1 MRSGGDRANE
11 ANNDLDAFMAMKR
24 DIRSQFLRG
33 GRITRWKGKVAS
45 CAPYT
50 VDLHSLS
57 APRLLV
63 AAFLAM
69 FAAAPAAGADLYW
82 DVNGTTGIGS
92 GGNGTWDTSTS
103 LWNQASDGV
112 TGPMV
117 PWNNSGSDK
126 AIFGGTAG
134 TVNIGAPIIAHDI
147 EFSVSGYTLGAIGS
161 NTLTLA
167 DPNASIT
174 VDTGTATISAG
185 IAGTAGLT
193 KEGTGSLLLRGN
205 NTFQGAVTV
214 NAGTLDV
221 DTNARLGNVANT
233 VNLGAAS
240 LTASGSLAGRTV
252 NLTGGTGTLT
262 GAGVGDAHYTGS
274 GAVQI
279 SAGVTMRDDTNDYTG
294 PTALFVNGTGAF
306 TSVRDEGQPSSLGAG
321 SGANGTITFTAAR
334 PGADVASYVGPGDS
348 SNRNWVITY
357 YTGLG
362 ASSGAYLE
370 NRGTGKLTLT
380 GNVSVQFST
389 IQANFSAVTSDMD
402 VLGVI
407 SSDSPIRNIGFTGS
421 GSARTITLG
430 GANTFGGPALIGS
443 VTVSAPTLASSGVA
457 SSLGAGSSVFLQ
469 NQGVLSYTGGTTTTD
484 RAWNM
489 DGATTLRN
497 DGSSSLNLTGPMT
510 FSATPTDT
518 LTLGGSSTAVNTVSG
533 AISGT
538 GNLVGN
544 SSGTWVLAGDNSA
557 HTGTLSLQGGTLQ
570 AGSATALG
578 TVTSVDIDGG
588 TLDMAGHDL
597 ATPLLNG
604 DGGTLALG
612 SGNLS
617 LDMATGTSSAYR
629 GSITGSGGLTKSGG
643 GTLTLSGANA
653 YTGATTVNG
662 GTLALDFSAPGAPVN
677 NIIASTSAL
686 NMGGGTLAVTGGG
699 TANTQTFNGLN
710 ITAGNNTIS
719 AVAGSGG
726 SLDVNF
732 GPVAHSGGLVNF
744 VTPASGKLKT
754 STGTLGGW
762 ATVNGSDYAK
772 VSGGNIVPFMPSDYI
787 NQDDASQWSTGQ
799 ILSDAGGTAN
809 TPFFNTVGSSVQIGG
824 LQYTAAANSAVT
836 VANGQTLGVD
846 GTIIVAP
853 SVGAHDQTI
862 MGGALTGTAG
872 GGALGVQQ
880 NGAGTF
886 TIASQVTNNGGTI
899 AFTKAGTGTVAL
911 TNPSNSYTG
920 GTIVGQ
926 GTLSVTKISA
936 GGAPSAIGASSND
949 PANLVIQGSTL
960 RYTGSGDVSDRGFTI
975 TRSGASTGS
984 TIDVA
989 QPTATLEFDGMVTSP
1004 DGADFTKMGPG
1015 TLVLGNDTNDYT
1027 GITTIKGGVL
1037 SVDRLADGGSPS
1049 GIGAAGSSPSNL
1061 VLDGGTLQYTGANAG
1076 SNRGFTLGSGGG
1088 GVDVSSATST
1098 LTMSGTV
1105 AGSGALTKS
1114 GNGVLVLSGANTYT
1128 GGTVI
1133 NAGVLRAGSTQA
1145 FGNGISSG
1153 PLTINGTGT
1162 LDLADFSSTLG
1173 ALSGSGTINL
1183 GSSNATRL
1191 TISGGNPTFTG
1202 IIAGAGGIIRSGG
1215 GTQTISGCKNTYTGP
1230 TTISGS
1236 TVSVGC
1242 LRNGGETSDIGASP
1256 SAASNLSIGLGG
1268 QLTYTGPSV
1277 TIDRGMTLP
1286 GGWGQISVDSGTTLG
1301 FTGQVT
1307 GAGALS
1313 KLGAGVLVLS
1323 NPTGNDYSGGTNV
1336 SAGILRAGVANAFGT
1351 GSVSLSNVAG
1361 ATLDLAGFNA
1371 SVNGIS
1377 GGGTTGGEIKLGGAT
1392 LTTLGANLT
1401 FAGVI
1406 SGAGS
1411 LVKTNGALGGI
1422 NASQVLS
1429 GCNSS
1434 YTGSTTVRSG
1444 WLSVS
1449 CLKDG
1454 NVNSSIGASSNA
1466 ASNLVIDDN
1475 GSGGI
1480 GARLIYT
1487 GAGDSTNRMFTL
1499 GAGGGALEA
1508 SGTGALNF
1516 TNTAPI
1522 AMPGAANRV
1531 LTLTGTYTGNNTLA
1545 AQINNPIAGGV
1556 TSLTKTGTG
1565 TWVLSNANST
1575 YTGVT
1580 TISGGVL
1587 AINKLA
1593 DGNQPSS
1600 IGASSNAATNLV
1612 IGNGSILRYTGA
1624 GDTTNRG
1631 FSLDPGVTY
1640 IESSGTGP
1648 LTLANTGAVQL
1659 NGANQARTVALG
1671 GTNTNTNTLG
1681 GTIGDN
1687 GTGQTTLGKNGAGT
1701 WILTGNNTYTGNT
1714 VINDGTLVVGNG
1726 GTTGNAGAGNVIVFA
1741 PTSTLAINRS
1751 DTFNF
1756 NGTLSGAGA
1765 LEQRGTGTA
1774 VLTAAGSSI
1783 GAARIAGGTLQVD
1796 GSLTT
1801 PTLAMSNTS
1810 ALTVNG
1816 TVQNAGGTALALSG
1830 DGGNSTITV
1839 QGAGILRAQ
1848 GNLGDGSDTLTVG
1861 GASGGP
1867 SFMDT
1872 GGGVLSLGAG
1882 NDNLVLQSNGNF
1894 ASAVIDGGSGT
1905 DTIQVNNSTV
1915 YILRASSVQG
1925 FEALNKT
1932 LAGPLALIGNHAYSA
1947 GVTIAAGTVQVG
1959 DGSTPSSLS
1968 ANVVNNGTLAF
1979 NVPGTYSFGGAISG
1993 AGGVRKIGTGVQ
2005 ALTGANTY
2013 TGPTNVQAGTLLV
2026 DGDQSLATGATTVS
2040 SGATLGGK
2048 GTLGGAVTIANG
2060 ATLSPGDAAGTA
2072 GRLTVKGNLA
2082 LGATSTL
2089 KVDFGR
2095 ANEVGGTL
2103 NDLVNVGGN
2112 LTLGGTIQ
2120 TNQTTGGTFGP
2131 GLYRIASYGGTLTDL
2146 GATVSPSSGMLLQK
2160 SIAGQVNLVNI
2171 NGATL
2176 NFWDGDA
2183 GPQHNGQV
2191 NGGNGTWRATGDYNW
2206 TNSAGA
2212 FNAPFSNGTMAIFAG
2227 TAGTVT
2233 VDTNG
2238 NTSPVLS
2245 AGMQFANNGYVV
2257 TGDAIELQGL
2267 EAPIRVGD
2275 GTSAG
2280 AGYTA
2285 TISAPL
2291 TGSAKLVK
2299 TDLGKLALS
2308 GTNTYTGG
2316 TRIDQ
2321 GTLSISSDANLGD
2334 PGGALALNGGT
2345 LQTTA
2350 SLGIGRTVAL
2360 SGASTFLTDG
2370 GTTATLTGA
2379 LSGAGAL
2386 TKDGAGT
2393 LILQTNDARTGGT
2406 TIAAGTLQVGGG
2418 GAVGTL
2424 AGNVTNNGTLAF
2436 NRSDTYTYNGTIAGT
2451 GGVRQIGSGTTVL
2464 TADHS
2469 YTGGTFITSGTL
2481 QLGAGGASGMVSG
2494 NIVDNGTLAFN
2505 RADQITFNGTISGT
2519 GAVRQD
2525 GAGTT
2530 ILTAANAYGGATTV
2544 NAGTLMIEGDQ
2555 SLATGATS
2563 VNAGILGGTGI
2574 IGGDV
2579 AVNAL
2584 ATIAPGGLTVAP
2596 GTLTIKGGL
2605 NLDPNAKLAF
2615 NFGQANVVGGPY
2627 NDLIDVGGNLTLGG
2641 NLTVTQ
2647 SPGGNFGPGIYRV
2660 ISYGGTLTD
2669 QGLTV
2674 TSPDYTVQTSVAK
2687 QINLV
2692 NSAGV
2697 TLNYWD
2703 GDAGPKL
2710 NGQVDGGPGTWRV
2723 AVGDDT
2729 WADQTGQLNAAYTS
2743 GSFAVFA
2750 GAGDRVAVDNTG
2762 GAVQAAGMQFAST
2775 GYRIE
2780 GGDLG
2785 LVGPQAIIRVGDG
2798 TLAGAGYIAT
2808 IASNLTGSSELVK
2821 EDLGTLVLSGANTYT
2836 GGTLVQRGTLSISSD
2851 ANLGDPSGALT
2862 VAEGTLRTTA
2872 DLSLAR
2878 PVALTGAATFL
2889 TDPGT
2894 ISTLSGAL
2902 SGAGS
2907 LTKTGA
2913 GTLALTGDASHTGG
2927 TTIAAG
2933 TLQIGAGGTTGT
2945 LAGDVTNNG
2954 TLAFDRSDTYTYG
2967 GTVSGVGG
2975 LLQAGTGTTILT
2987 ANHVYTGGTT
2997 IAAGTLQLGEGGAT
3011 GMISGNVAN
3020 NGTLAFHRSDDVSFA
3035 GTISGTGGVTQ
3046 QGPGAT
3052 TLTAAN
3058 TYTGA
3063 TTVNGGTLMIQ
3074 GDQSLATGTTTVMAG
3089 TLGGAGTV
3097 GGDVTVSSGATLSPG
3112 AAPGTP
3118 GTFTIKGN
3126 LALNAGANLAFDFGQ
3141 HDAVGGSLNDLIRVG
3156 GDVTLGGTLNV
3167 MPSAGGSFGPGLYR
3181 VISYDGNL
3189 LGGTLALGTLPAGMN
3204 LQVQTAIPHQVNL
3217 AAAATTPLTYWD
3229 GDAGPRDDGQIAG
3242 GDGTW
3247 RAASDNNWVS
3257 AAGTTNGP
3265 YTNGGFPIFA
3275 AAPGTVTVDASQGD
3289 VRASGMQFAT
3299 SGYTVQGDAITL
3311 TGADATI
3318 RVGDGT
3324 ADGASYIAT
3333 IDAPLTGSAGL
3344 SKTDFGTLV
3353 LGGASDYTGA
3363 TTVAGGTLT
3372 VNGSIAN
3379 SAVTAQA
3386 GTTLAGTGTVGAAT
3400 IAAGAT
3406 VAPGGNAIGTL
3417 TVNGD
3422 YAQQGGATY
3431 QAQVDPASTAAD
3443 RIAVSGVA
3451 TLGEGAVINVTK
3463 TGNSAYVPGT
3473 RYTVLSAAGGLNGA
3487 FTLTGDTALSA
3498 FIGLAAAYDANNAY
3512 LSVQQSRALDTVA
3525 QTSNQT
3531 STARGVDSLSVDN
3544 AVKTAM
3550 LNLPDDASA
3559 RSALNQL
3566 SGEIHGSMQ
3575 TASILDSHFV
3585 RDAATDRMREAFCG
3599 VGSEGD
3605 RRDVSGTEPRADTS
3619 RCGPEARR
3627 PTGWARVFGG
3637 WQHTDSNGN
3646 AGAMDDSTSGILV
3659 GVDAAVSENWRVG
3672 VMTGYS
3678 HSDIDVD
3685 SRQSSGSSDNYH
3697 LGVYGGAQWGA
3708 LGLRTGAT
3716 YTWQDISTS
3725 RSVNVGNFSD
3735 YPSGDYNARMAQVF
3749 GDLGYRI
3756 DAGRFSYEPFV
3767 NVAYVKLDT
3776 DSFTED
3782 GGAAA
3787 LHSPGDTTDVTFSTL
3802 GLRGSAAIE
3811 LGSMQGT
3818 LRGSLGWR
3826 HAFGD
3831 DTPTSRLK
3839 FQGGQQFGVAGV
3851 PIAQDAAVIDAG
3863 LDVNLTKNAVL
3874 GVSYGGQFA
3883 GSSTAQSV
3891 QATLR
3896 VRF

>member
-1 MRSGGDRANE
+1 MQSGGGRE
-11 ANNDLDAFMAMKR
+11 LKGSNNIDASPALKR
-24 DIRSQFLRG
+24 NLRPRFLRG

-45 CAPYT
+45 CAPHT
-50 VDLHSLS
+50 VDLYSQS
-57 APRLLV
+57 APRLLA

-69 FAAAPAAGADLYW
+69 FAAAPAVGADLYW
-82 DVNGTTGIGS
+82 DVNGTTGVGS
-92 GGNGTWDTSTS
+92 GGSGAWDTSS
-103 LWNQASDGV
+103 PLWNQASDGV
-112 TGPMV
+112 AGPMV
-117 PWNNSGSDK
+117 PWNNNASDK
-126 AIFGGTAG
+126 AIFSGTAG
-134 TVNIGAPIIAHDI
+134 TVNIGAPIVAHDI
-147 EFSVSGYTLGAIGS
+147 DFSVTGYTLGATGS

-167 DPNASIT
+167 NPNATIT

-193 KEGTGSLLLRGN
+193 KEGAGSLLLRGN

-221 DTNARLGNVANT
+221 DSNVRLGNLANT
-233 VNLGAAS
+233 VNLGTAS
-240 LTASGSLAGRTV
+240 LTATGSLTGRTV
-252 NLTGGTGTLT
+252 NLTGGTGTVA
-262 GAGVGDAHYTGS
+262 GAGVGDAHYTGT
-274 GAVQI
+274 GAVQV
-279 SAGVTMRDDTNDYTG
+279 SAGVTMRDNTNDYTG
-294 PTALFVNGTGAF
+294 ATALFVNGTAAF
-306 TSVRDEGQPSSLGAG
+306 TSVRDEGQASSLGAG
-321 SGANGTITFTAAR
+321 SGANGTITFTASR
-334 PGADVASYVGPGDS
+334 PGADVLSYVGPGDS
-348 SNRNWVITY
+348 SNRNWIITY

-389 IQANFSAVTSDMD
+389 IQANFSAVTSDLD

-407 SSDSPIRNIGFTGS
+407 SSDSPIRNIGFTG
-421 GSARTITLG
+421 GGNARTITLG

-457 SSLGAGSSVFLQ
+457 SSLGAGSSVYLQ

-484 RAWNM
+484 RSWNM

-497 DGSSSLNLTGPMT
+497 DGSGSLNLTGPMT

-518 LTLGGSSTAVNTVSG
+518 LTLGGTSTAVNTVSG

-538 GNLVGN
+538 GNLVSN

-557 HTGTLSLQGGTLQ
+557 HTGTVSVLSGTLQ
-570 AGSATALG
+570 AGSPTALG
-578 TVTSVDIDGG
+578 TVTNVDIDGG
-588 TLDMAGHDL
+588 TLDVAGHDL

-617 LDMATGTSSAYR
+617 LDMATGTSSTYR

-643 GTLTLSGANA
+643 GTLTLSGTNA

-662 GTLALDFSAPGAPVN
+662 GTLALDFSAPGAPAT
-677 NIIASTSAL
+677 NIIAATSAL
-686 NMGGGTLAVTGGG
+686 NMGGGTLAVTGGS
-699 TANTQTFNGLN
+699 TASSQTFNGLN
-710 ITAGNNTIS
+710 ITAGNNTIN
-719 AVAGSGG
+719 AVADSGG
-726 SLDVNF
+726 GLDVNF
-732 GPVAHSGGLVNF
+732 GPIARTGGLVNF
-744 VTPASGKLKT
+744 ITPASGNLKT
-754 STGTLGGW
+754 SNATLGGW

-772 VSGGNIVPFMPSDYI
+772 VAGGNIVPFTPADYI
-787 NQDDASQWSTGQ
+787 NQDNASQWSTGE
-799 ILSDAGGTAN
+799 ILSDAGGAAD
-809 TPFFNTVGSSVQIGG
+809 TPFFNTVGSTVQIGG
-824 LQYTAAANSAVT
+824 LQYTAAADSAVT
-836 VANGQTLGVD
+836 IAGGQTLGVD

-853 SVGAHDQTI
+853 SVGARNQSIT
-862 MGGALTGTAG
+862 GGALTGTTG

-880 NGAGTF
+880 NGTGTF
-886 TIASQVTNNGGTI
+886 TIASQVTDNGGTI

-920 GTIVGQ
+920 GTTVGQ

-936 GGAPSAIGASSND
+936 GGSPSAIGASSND
-949 PANLVIQGSTL
+949 PANLRIQGATL
-960 RYTGSGDVSDRGFTI
+960 QYTGSGDSTDRGFTI
-975 TRSGASTGS
+975 TRSGANTGS
-984 TIDVA
+984 TIDVT

-1027 GITTIKGGVL
+1027 GITTVKGGVL

-1076 SNRGFTLGSGGG
+1076 SDRGFTVGAGGG
-1088 GVDVSSATST
+1088 GVDVSSGTTT

-1105 AGSGALTKS
+1105 TGSGVLTKS
-1114 GNGVLVLSGANTYT
+1114 GSGVLVLSGANTYT

-1145 FGNGISSG
+1145 FGDGVNSG
-1153 PLTINGTGT
+1153 PLTINGTAT
-1162 LDLADFSSTLG
+1162 LDLADFSNTLG

-1256 SAASNLSIGLGG
+1256 SAPSNLSIGLGG

-1307 GAGALS
+1307 GAGGLS

-1323 NPTGNDYSGGTNV
+1323 NPTGNNYTGGTSV
-1336 SAGILRAGVANAFGT
+1336 GAGILRAGTVNAFGT
-1351 GSVSLSNVAG
+1351 GVATLSNVAG
-1361 ATLDLAGFNA
+1361 ATLELAGFDT
-1371 SVNGIS
+1371 SVNGIA
-1377 GGGTTGGEIKLGGAT
+1377 GGGTAGGEIKLGGAT
-1392 LTTLGANLT
+1392 LTTFGSNQSY
-1401 FAGVI
+1401 AGVI

-1411 LVKTNGALGGI
+1411 LIKTAGATGGI
-1422 NASQVLS
+1422 NAVQVLS
-1429 GCNSS
+1429 GCNNS
-1434 YTGSTTVRSG
+1434 YTGSTTVRTG
-1444 WLSVS
+1444 GLSVN

-1475 GSGGI
+1475 GSGGM

-1487 GAGDSTNRMFTL
+1487 GAGDSTNRMFTI

-1508 SGTGALNF
+1508 SGTGALKF

-1522 AMPGAANRV
+1522 AMPGAANR
-1531 LTLTGTYTGNNTLA
+1531 LLSLAGANIGDNTLA

-1575 YTGVT
+1575 YSGVT
-1580 TISGGVL
+1580 TINGGVL
-1587 AINKLA
+1587 VVDKLA

-1640 IESSGTGP
+1640 IESSGSGP

-1659 NGANQARTVALG
+1659 NGTNQARTVALG
-1671 GTNTNTNTLG
+1671 GTNTQTNTLG

-1687 GTGQTTLGKNGAGT
+1687 GTGQTTLGKNGGGT

-1774 VLTAAGSSI
+1774 VLTAASSSI
-1783 GAARIAGGTLQVD
+1783 GAARITGGTLQVN

-1816 TVQNAGGTALALSG
+1816 TMQGAGGTALALSG

-1848 GNLGDGSDTLTVG
+1848 GDLGGGSDTLIMSKTTPSIPLLDTAG
-1861 GASGGP
+1861 G
-1867 SFMDT
+1867 T
-1872 GGGVLSLGAG
+1872 LSLGTG
-1882 NDNLVLQSNGNF
+1882 NDTLVLDNGGNIN
-1894 ASAVIDGGSGT
+1894 AARVDGGAGI

-1915 YILRASSVQG
+1915 GTLSAATVQG

-1932 LAGPLALIGNHAYSA
+1932 LAGPLALTGNHTYSA

-1979 NVPGTYSFGGAISG
+1979 NVPGAYSFDGTVSGTGGLRKVG
-1993 AGGVRKIGTGVQ
+1993 AGVQ

-2013 TGPTNVQAGTLLV
+2013 AGPTNVQAGSLLV
-2026 DGDQSLATGATTVS
+2026 NGDQSAATGATAVA

-2048 GTLGGAVTIANG
+2048 GTLGGEVTIANG

-2072 GRLTVKGNLA
+2072 GTLTIKGNLA
-2082 LGATSTL
+2082 LGATSAL
-2089 KVDFGR
+2089 NVDFGR

-2120 TNQTTGGTFGP
+2120 VNQTTGGTFGP

-2146 GATVSPSSGMLLQK
+2146 GATVAPSSGMLLQK
-2160 SIAGQVNLVNI
+2160 SIAGQVNLINI

-2176 NFWDGDA
+2176 NFWDGDT
-2183 GPQHNGQV
+2183 GPQHNGLV
-2191 NGGNGTWRATGDYNW
+2191 NGGSGTWRATGDFNW

-2212 FNAPFSNGTMAIFAG
+2212 FNAPFTNGSMAIFAG

-2238 NTSPVLS
+2238 GAAPVN
-2245 AGMQFANNGYVV
+2245 ATGMQFASSGYVI
-2257 TGDAIELQGL
+2257 TGDAVGL
-2267 EAPIRVGD
+2267 TGTQAAIRVGD
-2275 GTSAG
+2275 GSSAG

-2291 TGSAKLVK
+2291 TGTAQLAK
-2299 TDLGKLALS
+2299 TDLGKLVLS
-2308 GTNTYTGG
+2308 GTNTYAGG
-2316 TRIDQ
+2316 TQVDQ

-2334 PGGALALNGGT
+2334 PGGALTLNGGT

-2350 SLGIGRTVAL
+2350 SLGIGRTVTL
-2360 SGASTFLTDG
+2360 TGDSTFLTDG

-2379 LSGAGAL
+2379 LNGAGAL

-2393 LILQTNDARTGGT
+2393 LILQTNDARTGST

-2418 GAVGTL
+2418 GTVGTL
-2424 AGNVTNNGTLAF
+2424 AGDIVDNGTLAF
-2436 NRSDTYTYNGTIAGT
+2436 NRSDTYTYGGTISGT
-2451 GGVRQIGSGTTVL
+2451 GAVRQTGLGTTVL
-2464 TADHS
+2464 TASNS
-2469 YTGGTFITSGTL
+2469 YTGGTTITSGTL
-2481 QLGAGGASGMVSG
+2481 QLGDGGTSGMVAG
-2494 NIVDNGTLAFN
+2494 NVVDNGTLAFN

-2519 GAVRQD
+2519 GSVRQD

-2530 ILTAANAYGGATTV
+2530 ILTAANAYGGTTTV

-2555 SLATGATS
+2555 TLATGATS
-2563 VNAGILGGTGI
+2563 VTAGILGGTGI

-2579 AVNAL
+2579 SADAL

-2605 NLDPNAKLAF
+2605 NLDPNAQLAF

-2660 ISYGGTLTD
+2660 ISYAGTLTD

-2674 TSPDYTVQTSVAK
+2674 ASPDYTVQTSVAK

-2703 GDAGPKL
+2703 GDGGPKL
-2710 NGQVDGGPGTWRV
+2710 NGQVDGGLGTWRV
-2723 AVGDDT
+2723 ATGDDN
-2729 WADQTGQLNAAYTS
+2729 WADPTGQLNAAYTT

-2750 GAGDRVAVDNTG
+2750 GAGDRVTVDNTG
-2762 GAVQAAGMQFAST
+2762 GPVQAAGMQFASN

-2785 LVGPQAIIRVGDG
+2785 LVGPQSIIRVGDG
-2798 TLAGAGYIAT
+2798 TLAGAGYTAT
-2808 IASNLTGSSELVK
+2808 IASNLTGASELVK

-2862 VAEGTLRTTA
+2862 VADGTLRTTA
-2872 DLSLAR
+2872 NLLLAR

-2889 TDPGT
+2889 ADPGT
-2894 ISTLSGAL
+2894 TSTLSGAL
-2902 SGAGS
+2902 TGAGS

-2913 GTLALTGDASHTGG
+2913 GTLALTGEASHTGG

-2967 GTVSGVGG
+2967 GTVSGTGG

-2987 ANHVYTGGTT
+2987 ANHAYTGGTT
-2997 IAAGTLQLGEGGAT
+2997 IAAGTLQLGDGGST
-3011 GMISGNVAN
+3011 GMISGNVVD
-3020 NGTLAFHRSDDVSFA
+3020 NGTLAFQRSDDVSFA

-3046 QGPGAT
+3046 QGPGTT
-3052 TLTAAN
+3052 TLTATN
-3058 TYTGA
+3058 TYLGA
-3063 TTVNGGTLMIQ
+3063 TTVNGGALIIQ
-3074 GDQSLATGTTTVMAG
+3074 GDQSLATGTTTVYAG
-3089 TLGGAGTV
+3089 TLGGTGTV
-3097 GGDVTVSSGATLSPG
+3097 GGDVAVSSGATLSPG
-3112 AAPGTP
+3112 AASGNP

-3126 LALNAGANLAFDFGQ
+3126 LALNPGANLAFDFGQ
-3141 HDAVGGSLNDLIRVG
+3141 HDTVGGSLNDLIKVG

-3167 MPSAGGSFGPGLYR
+3167 TPSAGGSFGPGLYR

-3204 LQVQTAIPHQVNL
+3204 LQVQTGIAHQVNL

-3229 GDAGPRDDGQIAG
+3229 GDAGGRDDGQIAG

-3247 RAASDNNWVS
+3247 RATSDNNWVS
-3257 AAGTTNGP
+3257 AAATTNGP

-3275 AAPGTVTVDASQGD
+3275 AAPGTVTVDVSQGD

-3299 SGYTVQGDAITL
+3299 SGYTVQGDRIVLEGSA
-3311 TGADATI
+3311 ATI

-3324 ADGASYIAT
+3324 SDGANYVAT
-3333 IDAPLTGSAGL
+3333 VNAPLTGTAGL
-3344 SKTDFGTLV
+3344 TKTDLGTLV
-3353 LGGASDYTGA
+3353 LGGGSNYTGP
-3363 TTVAGGTLT
+3363 TTVAGGTLV
-3372 VNGSIAN
+3372 VNGTIAT
-3379 SAVTAQA
+3379 SALSVQSGA
-3386 GTTLAGTGTVGAAT
+3386 TLAGSGTVGRTAVAGGGVVAPGSSIGT
-3400 IAAGAT
+3400 LNVAGDYSQAAGA
-3406 VAPGGNAIGTL
+3406 I
-3417 TVNGD
+3417 
-3422 YAQQGGATY
+3422 Y
-3431 QAQVDPASTAAD
+3431 QADVDPMSSASD
-3443 RIAVSGVA
+3443 RVAVSGTA
-3451 TLGEGAVINVTK
+3451 TLADGAVINVTK
-3463 TGNSAYVPGT
+3463 TANAPYSPNA
-3473 RYTVLSAAGGLNGA
+3473 RYTVLTANGGLNGNFA
-3487 FTLTGDTALSA
+3487 LTGDTALSS
-3498 FIGLAAAYDANNAY
+3498 FLSLGTAYDANNAY
-3512 LSVQQSRALDTVA
+3512 LVVEQLRAIDTVA
-3525 QTSNQT
+3525 HSANQRA
-3531 STARGVDSLSVDN
+3531 TASGLDSLPVSN
-3544 AVKTAM
+3544 SLKTAV
-3550 LNLPDDASA
+3550 LNLATDDAA
-3559 RSALNQL
+3559 RDALNQL
-3566 SGEIHGSMQ
+3566 SGEIHGSVQ
-3575 TASILDSHFV
+3575 TASLQDSHFV
-3585 RDAATDRMREAFCG
+3585 RDAATDRLRDTFCA
-3599 VGSEGD
+3599 VGSQTD
-3605 RRDVSGTEPRADTS
+3605 KHDATSTQTRDGS
-3619 RCGPEARR
+3619 CGPDSRR
-3627 PTGWARVFGG
+3627 PSGWVRVFGG
-3637 WQHTDSNGN
+3637 WQHTEGNGN
-3646 AGAMDDSTSGILV
+3646 AGAMSDSIGGLFV
-3659 GVDAAVSENWRVG
+3659 GADAPVSEHWRVG

-3678 HSDIDVD
+3678 HTDIDVD
-3685 SRQSSGSSDNYH
+3685 SRNSSASSDNYH
-3697 LGVYGGAQWGA
+3697 VGVYGGAQWGA
-3708 LGLRTGAT
+3708 LGLRTGAA
-3716 YTWQDISTS
+3716 YTWQDISTG
-3725 RSVNVGNFSD
+3725 RSVNFAGFND
-3735 YPSGDYNARMAQVF
+3735 QPSADYNAGTAQIF
-3749 GDLGYRI
+3749 GDLGYRL
-3756 DAGRFSYEPFV
+3756 DAGRYAFEPFV
-3767 NVAYVKLDT
+3767 NVAYVKLRT

-3787 LHSPGDTTDVTFSTL
+3787 LHSPGDRSDVTFSTV
-3802 GLRGSAAIE
+3802 GARASTAIK
-3811 LGSMQGT
+3811 LGSMEGT

-3831 DTPTSRLK
+3831 DTPVSTLA
-3839 FQGGQQFGVAGV
+3839 FQGGGSQFGVAGV
-3851 PIAQDAAVIDAG
+3851 PLAGDAAVVDAG
-3863 LDVNLTKNAVL
+3863 LDMNLTKNAVL
-3874 GVSYGGQFA
+3874 GVSYSGQFA
-3883 GSSTAQSV
+3883 GSSNAQSV
-3891 QATLR
+3891 QATLK
-3896 VRF
+3896 VLF